1 MNPSNLQQLRPSS
14 TASTSRN
21 IFRSIFE
28 TRVQILGG
36 GGSIEEIKKTSTY
49 RETNVN

>member
-36 GGSIEEIKKTSTY
+36 GSIEEIKKTSTY